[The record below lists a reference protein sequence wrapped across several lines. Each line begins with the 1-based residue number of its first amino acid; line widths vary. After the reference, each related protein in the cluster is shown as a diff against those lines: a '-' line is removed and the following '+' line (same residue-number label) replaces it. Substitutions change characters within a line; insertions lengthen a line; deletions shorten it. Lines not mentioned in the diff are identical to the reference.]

1 MNVYFEDSQIKVTSG
16 ELKEYSFSNNANRHF
31 HNRFCPN
38 CGTNVFWSIEMRPG
52 WTGIAT
58 GTFDSL
64 SFWFETDE
72 AVQIFARTKAPFVDV
87 SFSDSHET
95 ATYYAPIQSD
105 QLWLS
110 I

>member
-1 MNVYFEDSQIKVTSG
+1 
-16 ELKEYSFSNNANRHF
+16 
-31 HNRFCPN
+31 
-38 CGTNVFWSIEMRPG
+38 MRPG

-72 AVQIFARTKAPFVDV
+72 AVQIFARTKAPLVDV

-105 QLWLS
+105 QLGLS